1 MYMSKHTSK
10 ELKQYLG
17 KIHFG
22 VVITVCAKAEERCPT
37 IPGIGT
43 ILYWPFEDPAAFEGS
58 AKNKLNKFR
67 EVRDKIHERLISW
80 MKERKILK

>member
-1 MYMSKHTSK
+1 M
-10 ELKQYLG
+10 LKQKKG
-17 KIHFG
+17 
-22 VVITVCAKAEERCPT
+22 PT

-58 AKNKLNKFR
+58 EENKLNKFR

-80 MKERKILK
+80 MIERKILKQPQ